1 MASACRGPMAE
12 GARSGCPCGQG
23 AGGTTPQA
31 RYGIEHLGKDVGELI
46 LSPEWK
52 IPELSMRGIFGTL
65 HSPGPLPIGLV

>member
-1 MASACRGPMAE
+1 MASAYRGPVAE

-46 LSPEWK
+46 LSPEGK
-52 IPELSMRGIFGTL
+52 IRELSMHGIFETL
-65 HSPGPLPIGLV
+65 YSPGPLPIGLV